1 MEDISKPNEIKI
13 NKIVNR
19 YVRIRFKSNFRKFT
33 RIKIK

>member
-1 MEDISKPNEIKI
+1 MEEKSNEISV

-19 YVRIRFKSNFRKFT
+19 YMRIRFKSNFRKFT